1 MCGGCAADHLNDPY
15 PILTR
20 KGNFSAAAVLGRKK
34 AMCSLGALA
43 AGAAEQ
49 EAPMNPSN
57 NSLKINPGCLVA
69 RREVDQSDPKLL
81 WLWWLA
87 GFV

>member
-1 MCGGCAADHLNDPY
+1 
-15 PILTR
+15 
-20 KGNFSAAAVLGRKK
+20 
-34 AMCSLGALA
+34 MCSLGALA

-49 EAPMNPSN
+49 EAPTNPSN
-57 NSLKINPGCLVA
+57 NSLKINPDRLVA
-69 RREVDQSDPKLL
+69 RRKVDQSDPKFL